1 LIFCAAPLGLDLCC
15 SHFCG
20 GLHHRLCYAARSG
33 LLKRIIIF
41 VAKHK
46 LTALVIA
53 RSGYT
58 TIMDLHQIGRRAILF
73 PTKGQW
79 EQEYLAK
86 RYRG

>member
-1 LIFCAAPLGLDLCC
+1 LPTTELNA
-15 SHFCG
+15 
-20 GLHHRLCYAARSG
+20 
-33 LLKRIIIF
+33 LLKL
-41 VAKHK
+41 APH
-46 LTALVIA
+46 VIA